1 MEKLLD
7 NLNLSVEEDDE
18 LLIDVEGV
26 EDREGGIFLC
36 LVGRFLTDQ
45 NVNFNI
51 IQRVAWKTFM
61 RIRVELDVSQP
72 LKRFKKIHLGSG
84 SSTVV
89 IFKYEWLNVFCSVC
103 DRLGHSKSFCDDL
116 FNSPDGVVNKKWGLF
131 IRAPERRG
139 STRGGGNWLRSACN

>member
-26 EDREGGIFLC
+26 EDREGGIFLY

-51 IQRVAWKTFM
+51 IQSRLTNIWK
-61 RIRVELDVSQP
+61 P
-72 LKRFKKIHLGSG
+72 KRG
-84 SSTVV
+84 
-89 IFKYEWLNVFCSVC
+89 Y
-103 DRLGHSKSFCDDL
+103 
-116 FNSPDGVVNKKWGLF
+116 
-131 IRAPERRG
+131 
-139 STRGGGNWLRSACN
+139 